1 MIQGGTSAAG
11 KSGNLRTGYSQKF
24 IPCQFFLVP
33 DAIKTRIENNSNLTW
48 NAYVQIEDLSSNLVT
63 ISEVTYFQ
71 VQKVLV
77 GGIETANIS
86 IDKPSVWSIW
96 GATYNE
102 VLRPSKRKIKI
113 YAGFSGYELNIFTG
127 RITNAVESRG
137 SGNLGAINLTCSD
150 FRSILSK
157 EESTQTGS
165 ETSRYYE
172 IYKLALDA
180 FDSAQQVL
188 AINDVDSYSDY
199 LPVGD
204 NLKAVNELVTGQPA
218 WSLGAGAAAV
228 GGNRGEI
235 IVGDTFSI
243 TDSHINYAT
252 RGFADSSAYNVATAR
267 GLSGGEVVEQEV
279 TDAADI
285 AKRGRVV
292 YPQTIGGDGDELAD
306 MVSLAQTII
315 SRSLA
320 GYFSVNILFNPYLL
334 PGQVVKLT
342 SDRFGITETNARL
355 YFVRHQYKY
364 GSCLTALDGV
374 EILT

>member
-33 DAIKTRIENNSNLTW
+33 EVVRTRIQNNTNLTW

-77 GGIETANIS
+77 GGIETASIS
-86 IDKPSVWSIW
+86 IDKPSIWSIW
-96 GATYNE
+96 GATYQE
-102 VLRPSKRKIKI
+102 VLRPSKRRLKI
-113 YAGFSGYELNIFTG
+113 YAGLPGYELEIFTG
-127 RITNAVESRG
+127 RITNVVESRG

-150 FRSILSK
+150 FRSILAK
-157 EESTQTGS
+157 EESTQTGAES
-165 ETSRYYE
+165 SRYYE

-204 NLKAVNELVTGQPA
+204 SLKAVNELVSGQPA
-218 WSLGAGAAAV
+218 WGLGSGAAAV
-228 GGNRGEI
+228 GGNQGEM
-235 IVGDTFSI
+235 IVGDTFSVN
-243 TDSHINYAT
+243 DSHINYAT

-267 GLSGGEVVEQEV
+267 GLSGGVVTEQEV

-292 YPQTIGGDGDELAD
+292 YPQTIGSDGDILSE
-306 MVSLAQTII
+306 MVTLAQTII
-315 SRSLA
+315 ARSLA

-334 PGQVVKLT
+334 PGQVIKLA
-342 SDRFGITETNARL
+342 SSRFSITETNARL